1 MKNSVRECREEL
13 RITQQDLANRV
24 GVSRQSIISI
34 EKRKYDPSLALA
46 FKLSAVLE
54 RGIEELFTPSPELT
68 QRN

>member
-34 EKRKYDPSLALA
+34 EKGKYDPSLALA

-54 RGIEELFTPSPELT
+54 RGIEELFIPSPELT
-68 QRN
+68 